1 MVAVGGIGSFAGAV
15 TGAFVVTLLPE
26 YLRAVDE
33 YRMVIFGAMLVA
45 FMGLGHRG
53 LAGLSAAVAMRL
65 LRLRPQPR
73 AGSLPAHRW
82 SRQ

>member
-1 MVAVGGIGSFAGAV
+1 
-15 TGAFVVTLLPE
+15 
-26 YLRAVDE
+26 
-33 YRMVIFGAMLVA
+33 
-45 FMGLGHRG
+45 

>member
-1 MVAVGGIGSFAGAV
+1 MIEKVIAFSARN
-15 TGAFVVTLLPE
+15 AFVVTLLPE

-45 FMGLGHRG
+45 FVGLGHRG

-65 LRLRPQPR
+65 LRLRPQPP
-73 AGSLPAHRW
+73 AGSVPAPRW